1 MPARTKSKST
11 AKGHAAALL
20 TRPQVEALAQS
31 IVRAQIDRE
40 TLVASRDQAVLAASE
55 QYQPEIEALAQAI
68 DADLSLL
75 ESWAAAHPEEFPR
88 DSRSTTLA
96 GHRIGWRKG
105 QPRAKGK
112 RGWTWAKIL
121 DLLLQSPDDLRARYL
136 RTKHE
141 IDRAALIAAR
151 DHHPEDLAALQ
162 VTIEQ
167 AETFYLDPSR
177 DGQDPALLTR

>member
-1 MPARTKSKST
+1 MPSRTKSKAT
-11 AKGHAAALL
+11 AKGNAAALL
-20 TRPQVEALAQS
+20 TRSQVEALTTS

-40 TLVASRDQAVLAASE
+40 TLVAARDQAVLAASE
-55 QYQPEIEALAQAI
+55 QYQPEIEALGASI

-75 ESWAAAHPEEFPR
+75 ESWAAAHPDQFPPGAK
-88 DSRSTTLA
+88 STTLA
-96 GHRIGWRKG
+96 GHRIGWRTG
-105 QPRAKGK
+105 QPKAKSK

-121 DLLLQSPDDLRARYL
+121 ELLLEAPKPLRDRYL

-151 DHHPEDLAALQ
+151 DHRPEDLAALH
-162 VTIEQ
+162 VEIDQ

-177 DGQDPALLTR
+177 DGQADALLTR